1 MKQNLQYM
9 ENNSNIRSTYVRTI
23 SSYEEFVND
32 IMTKME
38 TERPKE
44 WRKGQFVFNYI
55 EMVYGEV
62 AREVQFVDR
71 VDCFYRDD
79 IIEDFTKCVW
89 KRLTENQ

>member
-1 MKQNLQYM
+1 M
-9 ENNSNIRSTYVRTI
+9 ENKSNIRSTFGTYD
-23 SSYEEFVND
+23 EFVND

-55 EMVYGEV
+55 EMKYGEV

-71 VDCFYRDD
+71 VDCFYRDE
-79 IIEDFTKCVW
+79 IIDDFTKCVW
-89 KRLTENQ
+89 KRLTEENQ